1 MNATRPRTLPLAV
14 TCVLLGGALAKAH
27 GLNEAGLARFTPVV
41 VGALIT
47 VVLLQVLA
55 NLANDYGDFTK
66 GTDTAAGRKDRALA
80 SGQLTA
86 ESMKRAIV
94 MCAIGAFVAGI
105 VTLALAFVPNLLPG
119 TEGGTLQGAQM
130 GLLGLLGVAGIVAAM
145 KYTIGDKSYGYQ
157 GLGDVYVML
166 FFGFVGVLGVG
177 LLVSHEVAFPWVLP
191 AVFSGCMSVA
201 VLNLNNLRD
210 HVSDDTAGKRTM
222 VVRLGFLGGK
232 RYHLVVL
239 ALGWGALFLF
249 FQGPWAVGTWRGTM
263 WYALIALVHA
273 RHAADVWRCEDP
285 ASLDPELKRIALSS
299 FLVALFMFMDQ
310 TLGA

>member
-1 MNATRPRTLPLAV
+1 MAKSFGLDADQDARFV
-14 TCVLLGGALAKAH
+14 VVMLG
-27 GLNEAGLARFTPVV
+27 AGL
-41 VGALIT
+41 T
-47 VVLLQVLA
+47 VVLLQILA
-55 NLANDYGDFTK
+55 NFANDLGDFQN
-66 GTDTAAGRKDRALA
+66 GTDTAAERNDRALA
-80 SGQLTA
+80 SGALTETA
-86 ESMKRAIV
+86 MKRAV
-94 MCAIGAFVAGI
+94 KGTAV
-105 VTLALAFVPNLLPG
+105 LAFLCGVSTLVAAFWSAPASAMMAFGL
-119 TEGGTLQGAQM
+119 GG
-130 GLLGLLGVAGIVAAM
+130 LGVFSIIAAM
-145 KYTIGDKSYGYQ
+145 RYTMGRKSYGYQ

-177 LLVSHEVAFPWVLP
+177 LLVSHGVAFPWVLP

-210 HVSDDTAGKRTM
+210 HVSDATAGKRTM

-239 ALGWGALFLF
+239 ALGWGALLLF
-249 FQGPWAVGTWRGTM
+249 FRGPWAVGTWRGTI